1 MRQTFWTAE
10 RIGKLR
16 ELWDNK
22 AISAESIASRLGCT
36 KNAVIGRAHRDHLP
50 LRRPPAPPALRKAQ
64 SEGRKRQ
71 SEVRKRVKRE
81 ALVHPSPAAFVPNPD
96 HLAIDAWRALPGT
109 TPVDVMALAATSC
122 RWPIDNQYGPMLYC
136 GCLVAHGS
144 TYCPTHRHRSRGA
157 GTEAER
163 HAVSAAKS
171 RSRVEGKFGFRQNQ
185 AGQSL

>member
-1 MRQTFWTAE
+1 MQPFWTAE

-22 AISAESIASRLGCT
+22 AISAESIALRLGCT

-50 LRRPPAPPALRKAQ
+50 LRRPPAPLAPRYVRKA
-64 SEGRKRQ
+64 Q
-71 SEVRKRVKRE
+71 SEVRKRVKKE
-81 ALVHPSPAAFVPNPD
+81 ALVHPGPAAFVPNPA
-96 HLAIDAWRALPGT
+96 HLAIDAWHALPGT
-109 TPVDVMALAATSC
+109 TPIDMMAMAATSC
-122 RWPIDNQYGPMLYC
+122 RWPIDNPGGPMLYC

-144 TYCPTHRHRSRGA
+144 TYCPTHRHRSLGA